1 MAITTT
7 WKINNMTHVD
17 ADGGVILVYWQLL
30 AVNDEEY
37 DESTGKG
44 GETASDGGKDR
55 FEYDA
60 SDSGFIAYKDLK
72 ESDVLGWVYEANK
85 GEGSGGPADETA
97 DEYKTRIETERTAKV
112 QAQID
117 RKAAQSDGLPWSA

>member
-7 WKINNMTHVD
+7 WSVNNMTHVD
-17 ADGGVILVYWQLL
+17 ADGGVILAYWSLV
-30 AVNDEEY
+30 ARSDEAY

-44 GETASDGGKDR
+44 GETATEGGKNR

-60 SDSGFIAYKDLK
+60 SASGFIKYDDLK
-72 ESDVLGWVYEANK
+72 ESDVLGWIYEANK
-85 GEGSGGPADETA
+85 EGDETA
-97 DEYKTRIETERTAKV
+97 DEYKARIESERTAKV